1 MIHRSEELARRFWA
15 DARLPESYPRDIE
28 HAVALVLPVAV
39 VKLPMLNT
47 TEVARWLS
55 RNRVAAHVETHQSDL
70 MGCLVASRGHGLMF
84 VCGGDGPDEQRLT
97 VAHETAHFLKHYLI
111 PRERVVQAMGESIIP
126 VLDGDREATVEERV
140 AGVLSGIRIGAHV
153 HLLPRHGVEEGL
165 VAKAEDDA
173 DDLGLELVAPREAV
187 LAHVR
192 TRHVEGL
199 SPTEQ
204 CRSLASRF
212 GLPNHVFETLVADF
226 GRARPTSF
234 LTDALTMIRRGR

>member
-1 MIHRSEELARRFWA
+1 MTPQCEKLAQRFWS

-28 HAVALVLPVAV
+28 HAVAVVLPVAV
-39 VKLPMLNT
+39 VKLPTLST
-47 TEVARWLS
+47 TEVAVWLS
-55 RNRVAAHVETHQSDL
+55 RNHVVAQLETRPTDL

-84 VCGGDGPDEQRLT
+84 VCGGDGLDEQRLT

-111 PRERVVQAMGESIIP
+111 PRERVVRAMGEAITA
-126 VLDGDREATVEERV
+126 VLDGDRKATMEERV
-140 AGVLSGIRIGAHV
+140 AGVLSGVRIGAHV
-153 HLLPRHGVEEGL
+153 HLLPRHEVEEGR

-187 LAHVR
+187 LAHLR

-199 SPTEQ
+199 ARTEQ
-204 CRSLASRF
+204 RRSLACRF
-212 GLPNHVFETLVADF
+212 GVPEHVFEALVTDF

-234 LTDALTMIRRGR
+234 LADALTMIRRGR